1 MDRMKGLNKYYINL
15 DYNNKKEKVGIDMCN
30 V

>member
-1 MDRMKGLNKYYINL
+1 MDRVKGLNKYYTNL
-15 DYNNKKEKVGIDMCN
+15 DYNNKKEKVSINMCN